1 MSSSCEKTIGP
12 SCTATT
18 ATTRPTGWNP
28 TREIHGMLVRSVR
41 VSYGGCGDRRTQP
54 CQQGP
59 IMPDL
64 QSLKGRSA
72 SFCDLIAT
80 SLYRGVLTI
89 CNELDCAHTEHAD
102 DTPLPVLAPGT
113 GKTRTTRLWTYVRDE
128 RPHAG
133 GTVPAVRYQQCQLSR
148 QASARLSGHGSAVCC
163 RPTAKAGSVDPSR
176 TRTGLL
182 HASAYV

>member
-1 MSSSCEKTIGP
+1 
-12 SCTATT
+12 
-18 ATTRPTGWNP
+18 
-28 TREIHGMLVRSVR
+28 MLVRSVR

-133 GTVPAVRYQQCQLSR
+133 GTVPAVRYQH
-148 QASARLSGHGSAVCC
+148 SANYRGKHPRDYLGTVPRCAAGRRLKRARWTPRGPGRACFTPRHTFKEIQPMYKSNILW
-163 RPTAKAGSVDPSR
+163 AGR
-176 TRTGLL
+176 TQNWLT
-182 HASAYV
+182 